1 MSRTRWIVDTKL
13 DAWSAVPETPIWIG
27 ARTVELTFSRPRK
40 GPGTRN
46 TAANNTTTRV
56 ETQRG
61 SRRRGGSLI
70 ISDTVAA
77 RSAGPRV
84 PYAEL
89 PIRSIPCP
97 CRAPR
102 SRADL
107 RPDGPASWFG
117 ARADRPGQ
125 AGANRRR
132 QVS

>member
-1 MSRTRWIVDTKL
+1 TRWIVDTKL

-27 ARTVELTFSRPRK
+27 ANTVELTISRPRK

-46 TAANNTTTRV
+46 TAANPTTTRV
-56 ETQRG
+56 LTQRG

-77 RSAGPRV
+77 RSVGPRV

-97 CRAPR
+97 CRARR
-102 SRADL
+102 SQAGL
-107 RPDGPASWFG
+107 RPDGPASWCG
-117 ARADRPGQ
+117 VTADRP
-125 AGANRRR
+125 ARAEAH
-132 QVS
+132 